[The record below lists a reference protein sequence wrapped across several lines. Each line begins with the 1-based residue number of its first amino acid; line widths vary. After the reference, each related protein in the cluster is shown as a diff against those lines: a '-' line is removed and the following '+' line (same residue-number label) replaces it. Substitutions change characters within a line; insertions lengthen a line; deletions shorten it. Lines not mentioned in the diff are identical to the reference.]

1 MVAYITELNTGNF
14 EEFTKNG
21 LVLVD
26 IYGTWCGP
34 CKMIAPMV
42 DEVSNKYHGV
52 LNVGKL
58 DVDGVYVDEEG
69 KEKSNKE
76 IISELGV
83 RNIPTLLIYKDGNL
97 VKDEKGDIEK
107 LVGAINRDRLFS
119 FVEKHIPA

>member
-1 MVAYITELNTGNF
+1 MVAYITDLNTANF

-119 FVEKHIPA
+119 FVEKHIHA